1 MNAGL
6 WGGMAGSNEAL
17 NTAPNPNFNRREGAF
32 TAGLFNQ
39 KSTIA
44 SLKPVAS
51 IPKSYMLKQ
60 TDTEVSACHIGPHTG
75 RPRECG
81 LAMGVTMEGVVSLR
95 AMCRRD
101 AWSILARCVGG
112 MMRYEWAIMR

>member
-1 MNAGL
+1 MSASGEAV
-6 WGGMAGSNEAL
+6 GANEAL

-60 TDTEVSACHIGPHTG
+60 TDPEVSACHIGPQTR

-81 LAMGVTMEGVVSLR
+81 L
-95 AMCRRD
+95 
-101 AWSILARCVGG
+101 
-112 MMRYEWAIMR
+112 